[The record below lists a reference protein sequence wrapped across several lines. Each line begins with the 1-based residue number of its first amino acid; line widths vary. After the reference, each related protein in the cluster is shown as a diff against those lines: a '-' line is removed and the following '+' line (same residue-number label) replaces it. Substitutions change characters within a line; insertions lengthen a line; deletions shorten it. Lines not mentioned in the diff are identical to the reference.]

1 MANKKYSAF
10 EKYEFIGEF
19 FASEDTYTTRFAGK
33 VTYDIEVG
41 LTLNFSIVDSD
52 FPKKADVLYG
62 VLDNGQK
69 CTLIGPFDFSQ
80 TGMRFGK
87 IHTRFGKRGFKFLVI
102 GEFVDFDQPYDHARF
117 TFSHMQEFFYPQGW
131 LDNVKYEEGVIET
144 IKGKNWLIEVD
155 NRATFSDVTDSLEN
169 LLLTNDDA
177 VAKQIVESVNSIL
190 SNYENEQLL
199 IRQSLEFLFKFQPS
213 APHDISDTYNS
224 LYRISSLFSIF
235 MNIPTFPDEIKLYID
250 GDNSVHV
257 LASQS
262 LELRTVNLAKSAPN
276 NYFMPINRSVVDLS
290 SVLSKWL
297 ELFDSYQVLS
307 TTFQYETNF
316 RTLHAAYSD
325 IILYLTN
332 VESIA
337 IDLGKHKESKYISA
351 IDEYASTELSSAFNT
366 MFVSVN
372 TNDLGK
378 NLSDLRGELAHE
390 GRPKKLMKCL
400 NIGDYVRV
408 GSYLKLIVVS
418 HLLDKLGLSRTII
431 HEYQRKLMQ

>member
-1 MANKKYSAF
+1 
-10 EKYEFIGEF
+10 
-19 FASEDTYTTRFAGK
+19 
-33 VTYDIEVG
+33 
-41 LTLNFSIVDSD
+41 
-52 FPKKADVLYG
+52 
-62 VLDNGQK
+62 
-69 CTLIGPFDFSQ
+69 
-80 TGMRFGK
+80 
-87 IHTRFGKRGFKFLVI
+87 
-102 GEFVDFDQPYDHARF
+102 
-117 TFSHMQEFFYPQGW
+117 FFYPQGW

-144 IKGKNWLIEVD
+144 IEGKDWHIEIE

-177 VAKQIVESVNSIL
+177 VAKQIVESVSSIL
-190 SNYENEQLL
+190 SNYENEHLL

-213 APHDISDTYNS
+213 APNEISEIYDS

-250 GDNSVHV
+250 GNDSVHV
-257 LASQS
+257 LVSQS

-290 SVLSKWL
+290 SALSKWL

-337 IDLGKHKESKYISA
+337 IDLGKHKESKYVSA
-351 IDEYASTELSSAFNT
+351 IDEYACTELSSAFNT
-366 MFVSVN
+366 MFASVN

-400 NIGDYVRV
+400 SIGDYVKV